1 MSDILKKIIEHLNND
16 QLDKAL
22 ILCDKNKEKKI
33 EHSIHNIKGVILFKQ
48 QVYDQAKI
56 EFLKSIFLDKKF
68 LDPHKNLLKLNLK
81 LKDFKSAIENGK
93 NIIQLEY
100 TKNPLSYFN
109 LALAYDF
116 NNDFKKAIEL
126 YRIVETLNFKE
137 KKILFNN
144 LAKCYLNINNIIEAK
159 NYYQKAL
166 EIDKNDKVILNN
178 LLILYL
184 KLGDV
189 DKIEHFYQKSKA
201 IDENYIEFR
210 LNESEYL
217 LFKKNYQKSIE
228 ILKSIINET
237 KNNIAYSKL
246 AKIYSMINDKK
257 KAIETIEEALS
268 IHPNSKDFKLT
279 RGVMHLIE
287 GEFEKGWEFY
297 EFRNLINKNISFQN
311 IKTWKGENLEESTIL
326 VTCEQGLGDVLQFS
340 KFLLNLS
347 PLCKKIDF
355 LLFDKLIPIYKKKIQ
370 NIKICEKK
378 EIIEDN
384 YDYKISIGSLNK
396 YFYKSKNSKS
406 SDLIN
411 FENNE
416 KNKLNSIL
424 GSTKK
429 NIGLVWSGNFFGPKE
444 PYRSIKLKNFEKI
457 LGLDLNFYSFQNEI
471 WDRDKEFF
479 NNSNIIDF
487 SKKNFSEIIAIIQKL
502 DLVISTDT
510 FFLHLSCICDKE
522 TWGLIS
528 LNADWRWYE
537 YYKYNPY
544 ETLKIYRQN
553 DYNSWDTVIQNV
565 HNDLKNKFNI

>member
-1 MSDILKKIIEHLNND
+1 M
-16 QLDKAL
+16 
-22 ILCDKNKEKKI
+22 
-33 EHSIHNIKGVILFKQ
+33 
-48 QVYDQAKI
+48 
-56 EFLKSIFLDKKF
+56 
-68 LDPHKNLLKLNLK
+68 
-81 LKDFKSAIENGK
+81 
-93 NIIQLEY
+93 
-100 TKNPLSYFN
+100 
-109 LALAYDF
+109 
-116 NNDFKKAIEL
+116 
-126 YRIVETLNFKE
+126 
-137 KKILFNN
+137 
-144 LAKCYLNINNIIEAK
+144 
-159 NYYQKAL
+159 
-166 EIDKNDKVILNN
+166 
-178 LLILYL
+178 
-184 KLGDV
+184 
-189 DKIEHFYQKSKA
+189 
-201 IDENYIEFR
+201 
-210 LNESEYL
+210 
-217 LFKKNYQKSIE
+217 
-228 ILKSIINET
+228 
-237 KNNIAYSKL
+237 
-246 AKIYSMINDKK
+246 
-257 KAIETIEEALS
+257 
-268 IHPNSKDFKLT
+268 
-279 RGVMHLIE
+279 
-287 GEFEKGWEFY
+287 
-297 EFRNLINKNISFQN
+297 
-311 IKTWKGENLEESTIL
+311 
-326 VTCEQGLGDVLQFS
+326 
-340 KFLLNLS
+340 
-347 PLCKKIDF
+347 
-355 LLFDKLIPIYKKKIQ
+355 
-370 NIKICEKK
+370 
-378 EIIEDN
+378 
-384 YDYKISIGSLNK
+384 NK